1 MLEYVKHKDKT
12 LSMIIRNSYS
22 KDGIEFFSPKDYPQQ
37 VGYMKRPKGYV
48 IKPHI
53 HYQIPRTISTLQ
65 EVLFIKKGK
74 VRVDFYDDNKNYL
87 VSKILS
93 KGDIIFLIEC
103 GHGFFMMEESEIIEV
118 KQGPYLEEK
127 DKEKF
132 DPINDEK
139 IIMKRE

>member
-74 VRVDFYDDNKNYL
+74 VRVDFYDDNKKYL

-93 KGDIIFLIEC
+93 KGDINLLIEC

>member
-1 MLEYVKHKDKT
+1 
-12 LSMIIRNSYS
+12 MIEEIQYNNKILALIIHNSFK
-22 KDGIEFFSPKDYPQQ
+22 KDGIEFFTPNDFGLQ
-37 VGYMKRPKGYV
+37 VGYMKRPKEYF

-53 HYQIPRTISTLQ
+53 HYQIPRTVSTLQ
-65 EVLFIKKGK
+65 EVLFIKTGK
-74 VRVDFYDDNKNYL
+74 IRVDFYDDNKKYL
-87 VSKILS
+87 VSEILS
-93 KGDIIFLIEC
+93 KGDIILLIEC